1 MADEE
6 QGELPVVQMI
16 DLAASHQFNKATEIF
31 NDLIGQKM
39 NDRLEQEKIAMAN
52 QVFNGAIPEDE
63 EEYDDDQ
70 GELDLDD
77 EEEYDDDEEYDD
89 EEYDEEELEDD
100 DIEVDEADVDE
111 DDSDYDDEEESRED

>member
-6 QGELPVVQMI
+6 QGELPIVQMI

-52 QVFNGAIPEDE
+52 QVFNGVIPED
-63 EEYDDDQ
+63 DDEDDEQ
-70 GELDLDD
+70 LELDLD
-77 EEEYDDDEEYDD
+77 DD

-111 DDSDYDDEEESRED
+111 DDGDYDDEEEPRED

>member
-52 QVFNGAIPEDE
+52 QVFNGVIPEDE
-63 EEYDDDQ
+63 EDYDDEQ
-70 GELDLDD
+70 LELELDD
-77 EEEYDDDEEYDD
+77 EEVDETDEDYDD
-89 EEYDEEELEDD
+89 EDDVEDD

-111 DDSDYDDEEESRED
+111 DDGDYDDEEESEED

>member
-6 QGELPVVQMI
+6 QGELPIVQMI
-16 DLAASHQFNKATEIF
+16 DLAATHQFNKATEIF

-52 QVFNGAIPEDE
+52 QVFNGVEPEEDNEEQLELDIDDQEEVDNE
-63 EEYDDDQ
+63 EEI
-70 GELDLDD
+70 
-77 EEEYDDDEEYDD
+77 
-89 EEYDEEELEDD
+89 EDD

-111 DDSDYDDEEESRED
+111 DDGDDGDEEESKED

>member
-6 QGELPVVQMI
+6 QGELPIVQMI
-16 DLAASHQFNKATEIF
+16 DLAATHQFNKATEIF

-70 GELDLDD
+70 RELDLDD
-77 EEEYDDDEEYDD
+77 E

-111 DDSDYDDEEESRED
+111 DDGDYDDEEEPRED